1 MKVVAVSG
9 SARKHGNTSR
19 LIETAFGP
27 LREAGIEC
35 ELVELAGKEVRGC
48 TACRKCFDK
57 KDGQCHGRKD
67 FGNEVIDLLHNADAV
82 ILGSPTYFAD
92 VSSEMKAIIDRTGYV
107 SMANGGFFTRKPGAA
122 VVAVRRGGAIHV
134 FDTINHFFLISQMIV
149 VGSSYWNVGIGRE
162 KGEVEADEEG
172 MRTMV
177 NLGKNMAWL
186 MGKLAG

>member
-67 FGNEVIDLLHNADAV
+67 FGNEVIDRLHNADAV
-82 ILGSPTYFAD
+82 ILAAAARST
-92 VSSEMKAIIDRTGYV
+92 SS
-107 SMANGGFFTRKPGAA
+107 TRS
-122 VVAVRRGGAIHV
+122 
-134 FDTINHFFLISQMIV
+134 TT
-149 VGSSYWNVGIGRE
+149 SSSSAR
-162 KGEVEADEEG
+162 
-172 MRTMV
+172 
-177 NLGKNMAWL
+177 
-186 MGKLAG
+186 